1 MKKKAAFFHI
11 GDQYIAFKVIAK
23 LIDYDTLDLPKPN
36 NESVSLG
43 LSVSPEFACFPFKLF
58 TGSYMQA
65 CEMGADLI
73 IAQTSYTI
81 NACQYSDFAFTQKE
95 ILKKKGYSTDMVIVE
110 KFTPQEILAKLKPY
124 KNDLSLKQV
133 TEMMISLAQ
142 KISLIDSLDEY
153 YYKIF
158 LGENKKSADKF
169 KRKFLLLIDKTDSII
184 DLYKLKKNME
194 KEFNKFKKIDMNN
207 FLKIAVIGDVY
218 SINVEYMNN
227 NLYERLSDI
236 GVYTEKGHVFND
248 VLNLALKI
256 SNIESK
262 HMKKAREYLKHNAGG
277 LSLSTIA
284 SAIKYSEKGFDGII
298 HIYPFNCMPET
309 VVRSILPKVSK
320 DFNIPILYLP
330 VDEQT
335 GDAGFATRIDAF
347 VDLLTMRKEKSPKLE
362 KNIKNLDIFNVDIKK
377 LINKVSKEKSD

>member
-1 MKKKAAFFHI
+1 MKKKAVFFHI

-23 LIDYDTLDLPKPN
+23 LIDYDTLELPKPN

-65 CEMGADLI
+65 CEMNADLI

-95 ILKKKGYSTDMVIVE
+95 ILKKKGYKTDMVIVE
-110 KFTPQEILAKLKPY
+110 KFSPQEILKKLKPY
-124 KNDLSLKQV
+124 KKDLTIAQV
-133 TEMMISLAQ
+133 TEMMILLAQ

-158 LGENKKSADKF
+158 ISENRKDADKF
-169 KRKFLLLIDKTDSII
+169 KRKFLGLIDNTDSII
-184 DLYKLKKNME
+184 DLYKLKNKME
-194 KEFNKFKKIDMNN
+194 SEFDKFKKIDMDKV
-207 FLKIAVIGDVY
+207 LKIAVIGDVY

-227 NLYERLSDI
+227 NLYERLSEV
-236 GVYTEKGHVFND
+236 GVFTEKGHVFTD

-256 SNIESK
+256 TNMDSEYT
-262 HMKKAREYLKHNAGG
+262 KKARKYLKHNVGG
-277 LSLSTIA
+277 LSLTTIS
-284 SAIKYSEKGFDGII
+284 SAIEYAEKGFDGVIQ
-298 HIYPFNCMPET
+298 IYPFNCMPET

-330 VDEQT
+330 IDEQT

-347 VDLLTMRKEKSPKLE
+347 VDLLKMRKEKAPKIE
-362 KNIKNLDIFNVDIKK
+362 KNNGKFDIFNVDIKK
-377 LINKVSKEKSD
+377 LVKKVSKEKSD